1 MVMGPVVGTFLLV
14 PVGEM
19 TRVVFEG
26 GGTGTSL
33 VALLNEKVP
42 ALDKLVNY
50 VEYLAS
56 GGGGGLA
63 ILLYGI
69 ILVVCCLVLP
79 RGVLPAFIRPGAG
92 MERAK

>member
-1 MVMGPVVGTFLLV
+1 MGPVVGTFLLV

-42 ALDKLVNY
+42 ALKSFRELASI
-50 VEYLAS
+50 AS

-63 ILLYGI
+63 TALWNHTCGL
-69 ILVVCCLVLP
+69 LP
-79 RGVLPAFIRPGAG
+79 RIAEGRASCLYQAGRG
-92 MERAK
+92 MERVK